1 MITKTGHDITIKGSH
16 YRMVVDLGHK
26 VAITSLMTDGTE
38 WLADGACIYTSI
50 KVDGVWANSLVLTDN
65 PKVKVSKQGV
75 TISFETRYTSESWQI
90 DSNTDQVNID
100 FSRRFKGDV
109 VVDEQGFPMM
119 SFGQDVVE
127 NIRWHKSGSNF
138 WVGGKASAMKSFL
151 AAGSGYLAGKEPNSN
166 IRRAME
172 DTSFTLLTGSTAG
185 AALKVTGN
193 TNSDSLDLGAA
204 VEADRTVAVNKKK
217 LLMMA
222 YVVSSPKERLHY
234 ATGTEDGS
242 PLATVKE
249 GHVRPTG
256 SPIFKPV
263 SVAANQT
270 DTVSLRFEPSEYN
283 RYYDLGTLRGVDE
296 RLLSEALNNYGR
308 MMVLDYKYGTT
319 QENPNLF
326 FEVPAFEQHWN
337 TAMGSI
343 MCDDGVMETLK
354 NGLRNIK
361 KGPQAADGHIISPY
375 IWQTEGASWYSD
387 YGDMCLGYVLGIV
400 NIFNHTNDS
409 AWPREMQQSARKALD
424 YEYNVMF
431 DHQAKLIKNMHPLNP
446 RLRKSY
452 NNYWEKSEGAYDGY
466 NSALYYE
473 TLMKWA
479 AVERVAL
486 KDAAQAEKY
495 ETMAAEVKDALNKP
509 TSEGGMWNEE
519 LGALMY
525 GSGNVP
531 AAYLPPN
538 ATALRA
544 GALTDE
550 HARQVVDKIERD
562 NANLGMNFHVMNVRD
577 LRDESVPAPQDDDP
591 YSTMLGENG
600 GWYGAPDGDF
610 YAGYPAYGDR
620 NKIPHFIAHFGQYF
634 DKTGFIGAT
643 TWKRD
648 GVTPQDYNWQQCM
661 PHMIMPIWGLYTYAY
676 GFQPEAGRLVI
687 APFISGGMVGSQ
699 VLYRWAKQNMKLKYN
714 GLYAFKLS
722 TEHLPGEVVV
732 RFINQTPSA
741 DYRVLVDSRTV
752 TLKADA
758 KGYVDVT
765 VDQAGTH
772 QYRLMNPEPEVRPT
786 KGNIAL
792 HKPVTASSTKAMNT
806 QTMHWPEKITDG
818 DTSTGAWFAADN
830 KFPAWVMIDL
840 GRRAAPE
847 QLKLYF
853 GRSDRYSLR
862 IEASNN
868 RDSKAWTKIASAID
882 ASAGPV
888 HPLSLTPKSGTYQ
901 YWRVV
906 FTATASQLR
915 ANLREWEIG
924 DVTAG
929 SPAGAS
935 EELEYQDTCGENYA
949 RKAKVE
955 VSSEV
960 DPSPDA
966 GWNSNK
972 INDGVRG
979 AEGKSS
985 GWSSAGGSVQ
995 DREEWVK
1002 LDLGEVKPV
1011 GRIALYPR
1019 NDPFDAGNY
1028 FPLDYKLML
1037 SADGLNWTTVADVVN
1052 QPLIADGAVTFEF
1065 APCDA
1070 RYVKLLATKLRDKRN
1085 TVYHC
1090 QISEF
1095 EVMPPLNPKTVRNA
1109 ALNRPVQPS
1118 STSGQTS
1125 GLPGSKAVDGIPS
1138 TFESSPGWTSGPG
1151 AEQREERLVVDLQG
1165 VYDMTEFRL
1174 YPADNGDDAVY
1185 AQHFPVDY
1193 KIQTSLDG
1201 TDWTDAVAVT
1211 GADKPSKLVRHK
1223 LSKTTPARYVRLLI
1237 TCFRADSLDY
1247 QAQIAEFEAY
1257 GRVRVSSGASI
1268 GYVRGGL

>member
-1 MITKTGHDITIKGSH
+1 MITKTNHVITIKGSH
-16 YRMVVDLGHK
+16 YRMVIDLGHK

-38 WLADGACIYTSI
+38 WLADGACIYTGI
-50 KVDGVWANSLVLTDN
+50 KVDGIWANSLVLTDD
-65 PKVKVSKQGV
+65 PMVKVSKQGV
-75 TISFETRYTSESWQI
+75 TIGFETRYTSETWQI
-90 DSNTDQVNID
+90 GSNTDHVNIT

-109 VVDEQGFPMM
+109 IVEEQGFPMM

-127 NIRWHKSGSNF
+127 NIRWRKSGGNF

-172 DTSFTLLTGSTAG
+172 DTSFTLLTGNTA
-185 AALKVTGN
+185 ATALKITGS
-193 TNSDSLDLGAA
+193 TNRDSLDLGAA
-204 VEADRTVAVNKKK
+204 VEVDRIVDANKKK
-217 LLMMA
+217 LLTMA
-222 YVVSSPKERLHY
+222 YVVSAPKERLHY

-242 PLATVKE
+242 PLGTVRE
-249 GHVRPTG
+249 GHVRPMG
-256 SPIFKPV
+256 NHIFKAV
-263 SVAANQT
+263 TAANNQT
-270 DTVSLRFEPSEYN
+270 DTVNLRFEPSEYN
-283 RYYDLGTLRGVDE
+283 RYFDLGTLHGVNE
-296 RLLSEALNNYGR
+296 RHISEALNNYGR

-319 QENPNLF
+319 QENPNVF

-337 TAMGSI
+337 AAMGSI
-343 MCDDGVMETLK
+343 MRDDGVMETLK
-354 NGLRNIK
+354 NGLRKIK
-361 KGPQAADGHIISPY
+361 AGPQAADGHIISPY
-375 IWQTEGASWYSD
+375 VWQTEGASWYSD
-387 YGDMCLGYVLGIV
+387 YGDMCLGYVLAIA
-400 NIFNHTNDS
+400 NIFNYTNDP
-409 AWPREMQQSARKALD
+409 AWAKEMQQSARKALE
-424 YEYNVMF
+424 YEQNVIF
-431 DHQAKLIKNMHPLNP
+431 DDQAKLIKNMHPFNP

-452 NNYWEKSEGAYDGY
+452 NNYWEKSEGAYDGN

-486 KDAAQAEKY
+486 KDTAQAAKY
-495 ETMAAEVKDALNKP
+495 EMLAAEVKTALNKS
-509 TSEGGMWNEE
+509 TAKGGMWNEE

-538 ATALRA
+538 STALRA

-562 NANLGMNFHVMNVRD
+562 NANLGLNFHVMNVRD

-591 YSTMLGENG
+591 FSTMLGENG

-620 NKIPHFIAHFGQYF
+620 NKIAHYINYFASIF
-634 DKTGFIGAT
+634 DKTGFINAT

-648 GVTPQDYNWQQCM
+648 GVTPQDYGWSQCM
-661 PHMIMPIWGLYTYAY
+661 PHTIMPIWGLYTYAY

-687 APFISGGMVGSQ
+687 APFISQSMVGSQ
-699 VLYRWAKQNMKLKYN
+699 VNYRWAKQDMKLKYD
-714 GLYAFKLS
+714 GLSAYTLS
-722 TEHLPGEVVV
+722 INHMPGEVVV

-741 DYRVLVDSRTV
+741 DYRVKLDNRTFV
-752 TLKADA
+752 IKADA

-765 VDQAGTH
+765 VDKAGTH
-772 QYRLMNPEPEVRPT
+772 QYRLMNPDPEVRPII
-786 KGNIAL
+786 GNIAL

-818 DTSTGAWFAADN
+818 DTNAGSWFAADN

-868 RDSKAWTKIASAID
+868 RDNKAWTQVASVSHT
-882 ASAGPV
+882 SAGPV
-888 HPLSLTPKSGTYQ
+888 RPLSLKPKSGAYQ

-906 FTATASQLR
+906 FTATASQLK

-929 SPAGAS
+929 SPTGAS
-935 EELEYQDTCGENYA
+935 EELEYQDPGEENYA

-960 DPSPDA
+960 DPNPEAS
-966 GWNSNK
+966 WNSNK

-995 DREEWVK
+995 NREEWVK
-1002 LDLGEVKPV
+1002 LDLGGVKQV
-1011 GRIALYPR
+1011 GRIVLYPR

-1037 SADGLNWTTVADVVN
+1037 SSDGLKWTTVADVVN

-1065 APCDA
+1065 APSDA

-1095 EVMPPLNPKTVRNA
+1095 EVMPPLNPKTVRNV
-1109 ALNRPVQPS
+1109 ALNRPVQVS

-1151 AEQREERLVVDLQG
+1151 AEQRDEWLAVDLQG
-1165 VYDMTEFRL
+1165 EYDMTEFRL
-1174 YPADNGDDAVY
+1174 CPADNGDDAVY

-1193 KIQTSLDG
+1193 KIQTSLDA
-1201 TDWTDAVAVT
+1201 TEWTDMVTVT
-1211 GADKPSKLVRHK
+1211 GVDKPSKPVRHK
-1223 LSKTTPARYVRLLI
+1223 LSKATPARYVRLLI
-1237 TCFRADSLDY
+1237 SRFRADGPDHL
-1247 QAQIAEFEAY
+1247 AQIAEFEAY
-1257 GRVRVSSGASI
+1257 GRVARE
-1268 GYVRGGL
+1268 